1 MLRVMSEDI
10 AIFEDQQKG
19 MAASRHPGCIGTREE
34 RIFVFQ
40 QYILRE
46 CGDLEDD
53 GPPLN

>member
-1 MLRVMSEDI
+1 
-10 AIFEDQQKG
+10 

-46 CGDLEDD
+46 CGDLGDD
-53 GPPLN
+53 GH